1 MVTRQKIPE
10 DDTYHRY
17 PEQGSKESLDDW
29 GKVPGTATY
38 FKHFKEVQR
47 QKEKIK
53 SIESEK
59 PLSCY
64 FPFSVSSLQHRGTTY
79 EVINLPAPLK
89 RLYSHLHVLPPIS
102 SFIYLTKLMNSV

>member
-38 FKHFKEVQR
+38 LKHFKDVQR

-53 SIESEK
+53 NTD

-64 FPFSVSSLQHRGTTY
+64 FPFSVSGLENRGTTY
-79 EVINLPAPLK
+79 EVTIFLP
-89 RLYSHLHVLPPIS
+89 H
-102 SFIYLTKLMNSV
+102 